1 MPAPPRLLACP
12 GRRRLAQAALA
23 ACALSV
29 ARAGQAQSARTIP
42 EDVALGTLRIGV
54 FPEAVLDGQA
64 IRLGAGARIRDEQN
78 LIRPPAMVEGDRRV
92 AYRRGTMGEVTEV
105 WLLTDAEHRATA
117 ARIAAARRA
126 AAQR

>member
-1 MPAPPRLLACP
+1 
-12 GRRRLAQAALA
+12 
-23 ACALSV
+23 V
-29 ARAGQAQSARTIP
+29 
-42 EDVALGTLRIGV
+42 VLGTLRIGV

-78 LIRPPAMVEGDRRV
+78 LIRPPATVAGDRRV
-92 AYRRGTMGEVTEV
+92 AYRRGAMGEVTEV
-105 WLLTDAEHRATA
+105 WLLTDAEYRATA